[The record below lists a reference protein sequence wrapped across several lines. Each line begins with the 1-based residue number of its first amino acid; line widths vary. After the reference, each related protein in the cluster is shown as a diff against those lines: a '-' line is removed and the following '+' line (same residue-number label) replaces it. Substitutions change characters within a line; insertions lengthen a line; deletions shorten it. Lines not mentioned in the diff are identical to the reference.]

1 MQPSISCSAETWAAH
16 LLPSL
21 PTPFLSPW
29 CMSSSAFTFPT
40 LILFFILSSSSLL
53 SLFPFPSL
61 PLSSCLSFLY
71 VFFTVGLY
79 VLSMSGVD
87 LAQGP
92 SLITSCVRRQWAA
105 GALNA
110 AGYLPLGGGDA
121 SSLTHHCDSMHT
133 FHGTVGSQH
142 GWADFVRYE
151 SAAASGE
158 KHREHVRLKPGENHS
173 QTITFWLL
181 K

>member
-1 MQPSISCSAETWAAH
+1 MQPSISRSAETWAAH
-16 LLPSL
+16 LLPCL

-29 CMSSSAFTFPT
+29 CTSSSAFTFPT
-40 LILFFILSSSSLL
+40 LILSFILSSSSFL
-53 SLFPFPSL
+53 SLFPFLSL

-79 VLSMSGVD
+79 VLSMFGVD

-92 SLITSCVRRQWAA
+92 SLITSCIRRQWAA

-121 SSLTHHCDSMHT
+121 SSLTHHCDSTHT
-133 FHGTVGSQH
+133 FRGTVGSRR

-151 SAAASGE
+151 SATASGE
-158 KHREHVRLKPGENHS
+158 KHREHVRLKPGEKHS
-173 QTITFWLL
+173 QKITLWLL